1 MGLFRKELKQREAL
15 PFLLPV
21 HVHSPHSPSDVK
33 SLAHAPPR
41 LKARL
46 IGCTHTRTAHIAYTQ
61 RKRRGPYAVRP
72 LSLRPPS
79 AHSHSAASRP
89 LAHSHSSDPHRF
101 THESRFERSPFFHRA
116 RFSAFSLLRPS
127 SDSLGPARQ
136 RTSQDRHVQLTIR
149 IPTGYGSSVTYREAE
164 STFDAENAP
173 NGHRFHRFHSP
184 ISL

>member
-1 MGLFRKELKQREAL
+1 MPKPEIARPKIDRPLDFLGLFRKELKQREAL

-101 THESRFERSPFFHRA
+101 THESRFERSPSFTELGSP
-116 RFSAFSLLRPS
+116 RFRSFVFRLTRWALPDRGRPRTDTS
-127 SDSLGPARQ
+127 S
-136 RTSQDRHVQLTIR
+136 SQFESCQVMD
-149 IPTGYGSSVTYREAE
+149 IP
-164 STFDAENAP
+164 
-173 NGHRFHRFHSP
+173 
-184 ISL
+184 

>member
-79 AHSHSAASRP
+79 AHSLTPLPLDLSRTLTP
-89 LAHSHSSDPHRF
+89 RILTDSHTNHGSNAHPSFTELGSPRFRSFVLRLTRWALPDRGRPRTDTSSSQF
-101 THESRFERSPFFHRA
+101 ESQQVMVLP
-116 RFSAFSLLRPS
+116 
-127 SDSLGPARQ
+127 
-136 RTSQDRHVQLTIR
+136 
-149 IPTGYGSSVTYREAE
+149 
-164 STFDAENAP
+164 
-173 NGHRFHRFHSP
+173 
-184 ISL
+184 